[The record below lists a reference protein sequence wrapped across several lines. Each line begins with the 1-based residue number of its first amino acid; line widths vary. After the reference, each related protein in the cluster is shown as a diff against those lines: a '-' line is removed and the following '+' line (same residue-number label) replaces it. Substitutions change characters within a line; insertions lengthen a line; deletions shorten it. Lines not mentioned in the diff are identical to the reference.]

1 MPLSVGLMSLTT
13 PASAA
18 WESISPLVKFYLH
31 LPKVCTHRDECK
43 SCKKIGCSFRNCC
56 WWKLILAP
64 DVLSPTPSICFF
76 VYSFLCS
83 FSFPLSSPLLCS
95 WSKESADTSAA
106 AQPPLSAL
114 FYFSWWGCGVGGGG
128 WYREQESQSEKE
140 RTRRNY
146 SVLPPSVSFLLHP
159 PLAPSTLITLTF
171 VFLSILPFSSCFS
184 SYLRLSFL
192 VDNADVRSC
201 THAGART
208 REDGITGAVD
218 GKITNWI
225 SKRQ

>member
-13 PASAA
+13 PASTA
-18 WESISPLVKFYLH
+18 WESISPLVKFYVH

-43 SCKKIGCSFRNCC
+43 SCRKSDAALGTAAGENLF
-56 WWKLILAP
+56 
-64 DVLSPTPSICFF
+64 SPPMS
-76 VYSFLCS
+76 Y
-83 FSFPLSSPLLCS
+83 FPPLLS
-95 WSKESADTSAA
+95 VSLFIPSYVPS
-106 AQPPLSAL
+106 LSLFLLRSFAL
-114 FYFSWWGCGVGGGG
+114 GQRKALTPRLLPSLHCQLFFYFSWWGCGGGGGG

-140 RTRRNY
+140 RMRRNY